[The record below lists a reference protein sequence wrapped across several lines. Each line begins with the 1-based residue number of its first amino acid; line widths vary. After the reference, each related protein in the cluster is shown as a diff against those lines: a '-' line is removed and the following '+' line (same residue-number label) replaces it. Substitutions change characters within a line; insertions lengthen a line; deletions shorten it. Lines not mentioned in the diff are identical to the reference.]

1 MKLLKN
7 KLFALIITAVVF
19 AHCKPESPAVPASQT
34 SSIAISFNHYIAD
47 SLLVLNTKNYSNS
60 IEQNF
65 TVDKFNY
72 FISNIILEKTDGT
85 NYVVPQDSSYFLIKS
100 SNKASQN
107 ISIKNIPVGNYRRI
121 SFMIG
126 VDSARSC
133 MPASA
138 RTGALDVGAT
148 AADMYWTWN
157 TGYIFLKLQC
167 MPIIPKGED
176 SSAVIPYVYHIGGYG
191 GLNNPTL
198 NNIRLVNLNFGENLN
213 LTSNSTTAKII
224 IKADALKVLEGS
236 TQVNLNSTP
245 TVMLTPYSAN
255 IANNYQNMFSIINII
270 N

>member
-1 MKLLKN
+1 MKN
-7 KLFALIITAVVF
+7 KLLLLLITAVFF
-19 AHCKPESPAVPASQT
+19 AHCKPESPVIPATQT
-34 SSIAISFNHYIAD
+34 STIALSFNHFIAD

-85 NYVVPQDSSYFLIKS
+85 LYIVPQDSCYFLIKS
-100 SNKASQN
+100 SKKASQN
-107 ISIKNIPVGNYRRI
+107 INIKNIPVGNYRKI
-121 SFMIG
+121 LFMIG

-138 RTGALDVGAT
+138 RTGTLDVGAA

-167 MPIIPKGED
+167 MPIIPKGGD

-213 LTSNSTTAKII
+213 LIANSSTAKIN
-224 IKADALKVLEGS
+224 IKVDALKVLEGS

-245 TVMLTPYSAN
+245 TVMLTPFSAN
-255 IANNYQNMFSIINII
+255 IANNYQNMFSIINIT